1 MRPKRYWHIAAIVVT
16 IGVGAWGIFS
26 WRGNQHT
33 TVTDKMTSKMTT
45 ICVGRFLIDI
55 PEGSNIQFSSAR
67 IAGVDINAWANS
79 SEKQLQAKIDEKL
92 QELEGQTNE
101 YHLPS
106 LEKNVIADAI
116 NFKATI
122 LYHGR
127 EKPLVKISY
136 GKKVNGIEQGIS
148 IDAWGVHGDRA
159 YRFIGKHLAS
169 PRSENNVLNVVKR
182 FESRNTAQIPE
193 APGFCIED
201 GIVHD
206 PIAASE
212 NESVAMFA
220 SVKGYPDIAIRLD
233 TSVNVDRLQDSLLV
247 RDAQN
252 SVKKANASNFK
263 KLRMGARSINGLEG
277 EEVLNKVKEHN
288 GTSAHYFMWASMGK
302 MHDVLSPKLTLELE
316 TGVGRPGEQIN
327 SSLSDEAVVELWD
340 RVSSSIRLRPVSAAP
355 KTSQA
360 APPVAHP
367 LGTLAAT
374 DRVCPQSGLWECN
387 ESGEIHGGKQ
397 QFFRSGEIMP
407 HAVLLGT
414 SSILNRLRG
423 EQPSHRI
430 ATVWKL
436 LAYES
441 PLDAEGGKAAPGR
454 SAAPSRAPDPDDSGN
469 PPI

>member
-1 MRPKRYWHIAAIVVT
+1 MQHKRYWLTTALIT
-16 IGVGAWGIFS
+16 IGAGAWGLSS
-26 WRGNQHT
+26 WPGNQHK
-33 TVTDKMTSKMTT
+33 TVTDNMTSKMTT
-45 ICVGRFLIDI
+45 VCVGRFLIDI
-55 PEGSNIQFSSAR
+55 PEGSTIRFSSAR
-67 IAGVDINAWANS
+67 IAGVDINTWSNATS
-79 SEKQLQAKIDEKL
+79 KQLQASIDEKL

-101 YHLPS
+101 YDLPS
-106 LEKNVIADAI
+106 LEKNIVADAI

-127 EKPLVKISY
+127 EKPLVEIVY
-136 GKKVNGIEQGIS
+136 GQKVNGIEQGITV
-148 IDAWGVHGDRA
+148 DAWGMHGDVA
-159 YRFIGKHLAS
+159 YRFFGKHLAS

-182 FESRNTAQIPE
+182 LESRSSAHIPD
-193 APGFCIED
+193 APGFCIDE

-220 SVKGYPDIAIRLD
+220 SVKGHPDIAIRLD
-233 TSVNVDRLQDSLLV
+233 TSVNVDRLQDSVLV

-252 SVKKANASNFK
+252 NIKHENPSVFK
-263 KLRMGARSINGLEG
+263 DMRKGPRLLNGLEG
-277 EEVLNKVKEHN
+277 EEVLDKIKQKN
-288 GTSAHYFMWASMGK
+288 GTSSHFFMWASMGK

-316 TGVGRPGEQIN
+316 TGVGRPGEQIS

-360 APPVAHP
+360 APPVALP
-367 LGTLAAT
+367 LGMLAAT

-387 ESGEIHGGKQ
+387 ESGEIQGGKQ